1 MNTASGAARTPVY
14 TELAE
19 CHDCYKCIRKCPV
32 KSIKVE
38 KGQAS
43 ILINRCIYCGRCVKS
58 CPSHAKKYRNDV
70 EKVKLL
76 LADGWKTVVSLAPSF
91 VSEFTEWKPEELIA
105 ALKKLGFAAVSET
118 ALGADF
124 LSARIAHDL
133 TSDRV
138 AAGNS
143 PLMISSACPVI
154 VEYIKLYHPNLTS
167 YISPHASPLLTHA
180 RFLRSHYEAQ
190 NAETTVSGGKI
201 AVVFIGPC
209 IAKKHEADLYN
220 GEINAAITF
229 TELREWLHKER
240 IMPQTISVSPS
251 DMADYVFEPRRSA
264 KGAFFPIEGGEITAF
279 SAYITEA
286 ANAEKGPQIHTLS
299 ASGFHAVGDLLDG
312 LDPAKVP
319 EAPLFLELLA
329 CAGGCLNGPG
339 MSGSAHGVIRH
350 MRLRSYARCA
360 DNTLND
366 GTLSLSPIID
376 ADYPLAPLPDT
387 VHTEQ
392 EITEALW
399 KVGKY
404 SLSDRLNCASCGYD
418 TCRDLAAA
426 LLDGRAEKSM
436 CASYMRKLANKTA
449 NSLIKAIPSGVVIV
463 DRDMKIID
471 CNEQFAHLLGSETE
485 ELFALMPGME
495 GAELA
500 KISSFSQ
507 YFQTII
513 DPSGPELTQT
523 DVREGSKIFHLT
535 VFTVEKGVAAA
546 GVVEDITAP
555 RVQIE
560 TTVERA
566 RELIKKNVSTVQQIA
581 FLLGE
586 SAAESEVIL
595 NSIIESYTVK
605 EEDV

>member
-1 MNTASGAARTPVY
+1 MSAVLGITKTPVY
-14 TELAE
+14 TDLAE

-32 KSIKVE
+32 KSIKLE

-43 ILINRCIYCGRCVKS
+43 IIIDRCIYCGRCVKS

-76 LADGWKTVVSLAPSF
+76 LTDGRKTAVSLAPSF
-91 VSEFTEWKPEELIA
+91 ISEFTDWKTEELIA

-124 LSARIAHDL
+124 LSARIARDL
-133 TSDRV
+133 ASRRASADNT
-138 AAGNS
+138 NS

-154 VEYIKLYHPNLTS
+154 VEYIKLYNPRIAP

-180 RFLRSHYEAQ
+180 RFLRSRYE
-190 NAETTVSGGKI
+190 

-209 IAKKHEADLYN
+209 IAKKHEADLYES
-220 GEINAAITF
+220 EIDAAITF
-229 TELREWLHKER
+229 KELREWLQKEC
-240 IMPQTISVSPS
+240 ITPQTISVSS
-251 DMADYVFEPRRSA
+251 SALADCAFEPRRSA

-279 SAYITEA
+279 SEYITEA
-286 ANAEKGPQIHTLS
+286 ASAEKGLQIHTLT
-299 ASGFHAVGDLLDG
+299 ASGFHAVGDLLDDF
-312 LDPAKVP
+312 DPAVL
-319 EAPLFLELLA
+319 EAPLFMELLA
-329 CAGGCLNGPG
+329 CPGGCLNGPG

-350 MRLRSYARCA
+350 LRLRDYAHTA
-360 DNTLND
+360 DNTLD
-366 GTLSLSPIID
+366 AGMISLSPLID
-376 ADYPLAPLPDT
+376 ANYPLAPLSEI

-392 EITEALW
+392 EITEALLR
-399 KVGKY
+399 VGKY

-418 TCRDLAAA
+418 TCRDFASA

-449 NSLIKAIPSGVVIV
+449 NGLIKAIPSGVVIV
-463 DRDMKIID
+463 DNDLKIID
-471 CNEQFAHLLGSETE
+471 CNEQFARLLGNETE
-485 ELFALMPGME
+485 ELFSMMPGLE

-500 KISSFSQ
+500 KISPFPQ
-507 YFQTII
+507 YFQAII
-513 DPSGPELTQT
+513 DPSGPELSQT
-523 DVREGSKIFHLT
+523 DVRDGSKIFHLT
-535 VFTVEKGVAAA
+535 VFAVEKGIAAA
-546 GVVEDITAP
+546 GVVEDITEP

-586 SAAESEVIL
+586 NAAESESIL

-605 EEDV
+605 EEDA